1 MNTHTTPSKSPV
13 AVAAMLCMAALLMAG
28 CNQSSTESNTPTT
41 TVGTQVDD
49 AVITS
54 SVKAALLGDPSIKSL
69 DFQVDTRKGT
79 VQLSGFVDDQR
90 QIDQSMMLA
99 SGVPGV
105 ANVENGLTVK
115 SAPATLG
122 SGSGIDDT
130 TVTTRVKAALLE
142 DPGIKSLD
150 ISVVTSHGEV
160 QLTGFV
166 GKKAQ
171 ILAAENIAR
180 AVPGVSGIKNELM
193 LKK

>member
-13 AVAAMLCMAALLMAG
+13 AVAAMLCMAAMLMAG

-41 TVGTQVDD
+41 TVGTEVDD
-49 AVITS
+49 AVVTS
-54 SVKAALLGDPSIKSL
+54 GVKAALLTDPLIKSF
-69 DFQVDTRKGT
+69 DFQVETRKGT
-79 VQLSGFVDDQR
+79 VQLSGFVDDQK
-90 QIDQSMMLA
+90 QIDQALMLA
-99 SGVPGV
+99 RGVKGV
-105 ANVENGLTVK
+105 VNVENGLTVK
-115 SAPATLG
+115 SAPATL
-122 SGSGIDDT
+122 GSGIDDT

>member
-28 CNQSSTESNTPTT
+28 CNQSSTESKTTST

-49 AVITS
+49 AVVTS
-54 SVKAALLGDPSIKSL
+54 VVKAALLD
-69 DFQVDTRKGT
+69 
-79 VQLSGFVDDQR
+79 
-90 QIDQSMMLA
+90 
-99 SGVPGV
+99 
-105 ANVENGLTVK
+105 
-115 SAPATLG
+115 
-122 SGSGIDDT
+122 
-130 TVTTRVKAALLE
+130 

>member
-41 TVGTQVDD
+41 TVGTEVDD
-49 AVITS
+49 AVVTS
-54 SVKAALLGDPSIKSL
+54 GVKAALLTDPLIKSF
-69 DFQVDTRKGT
+69 DFQVETRKGT
-79 VQLSGFVDDQR
+79 VQLSGFVDDQK
-90 QIDQSMMLA
+90 QIDQALMLA
-99 SGVPGV
+99 RGVKGV
-105 ANVENGLTVK
+105 VNVENGLTVK
-115 SAPATLG
+115 SAPATL
-122 SGSGIDDT
+122 GSGIDDT

>member
-28 CNQSSTESNTPTT
+28 CNQSSTESKTTST
-41 TVGTQVDD
+41 TVGTEVDD
-49 AVITS
+49 AVVTS
-54 SVKAALLGDPSIKSL
+54 GVKAALLTDPLIKSF
-69 DFQVDTRKGT
+69 DFQVETRKGT
-79 VQLSGFVDDQR
+79 VQLSGFVDDQK
-90 QIDQSMMLA
+90 QIDQALMLA
-99 SGVPGV
+99 RGVPGV
-105 ANVENGLTVK
+105 VNVENGLTVK

-122 SGSGIDDT
+122 SGIDDT
-130 TVTTRVKAALLE
+130 TVTTRVKAALLD

>member
-13 AVAAMLCMAALLMAG
+13 AVAAMLCMAALLMVG
-28 CNQSSTESNTPTT
+28 CNQSSTESKTTAT
-41 TVGTQVDD
+41 TVGTEVDD
-49 AVITS
+49 AVVTS
-54 SVKAALLGDPSIKSL
+54 GVKAALLTDPLIKSF
-69 DFQVDTRKGT
+69 DFQVETRKGT
-79 VQLSGFVDDQR
+79 VQLSGFVDDQK
-90 QIDQSMMLA
+90 QIDQALMLA
-99 SGVPGV
+99 RGVPGV
-105 ANVENGLTVK
+105 VNVENGLTVK

-122 SGSGIDDT
+122 SGIDDT
-130 TVTTRVKAALLE
+130 TVTTRVKAALLD

-166 GKKAQ
+166 GKQAQ

>member
-1 MNTHTTPSKSPV
+1 MAATLHVNFLPTRTFAMNTHTTPSKSPV
-13 AVAAMLCMAALLMAG
+13 AVAAMLCMAALLMVG
-28 CNQSSTESNTPTT
+28 CNQSSTESKTTST

-49 AVITS
+49 AVVTS
-54 SVKAALLGDPSIKSL
+54 VVKAALLD
-69 DFQVDTRKGT
+69 
-79 VQLSGFVDDQR
+79 
-90 QIDQSMMLA
+90 
-99 SGVPGV
+99 
-105 ANVENGLTVK
+105 
-115 SAPATLG
+115 
-122 SGSGIDDT
+122 
-130 TVTTRVKAALLE
+130 

>member
-69 DFQVDTRKGT
+69 DFQVETRKGT
-79 VQLSGFVDDQR
+79 VQLSGFVDDQK
-90 QIDQSMMLA
+90 QIDQALMLA
-99 SGVPGV
+99 RGVKGV
-105 ANVENGLTVK
+105 VNVENGLTVK
-115 SAPATLG
+115 SAPATL
-122 SGSGIDDT
+122 GSGIDDT

>member
-69 DFQVDTRKGT
+69 DFQVETRKGT

-90 QIDQSMMLA
+90 QI
-99 SGVPGV
+99 
-105 ANVENGLTVK
+105 
-115 SAPATLG
+115 
-122 SGSGIDDT
+122 
-130 TVTTRVKAALLE
+130 
-142 DPGIKSLD
+142 
-150 ISVVTSHGEV
+150 H
-160 QLTGFV
+160 
-166 GKKAQ
+166 
-171 ILAAENIAR
+171 
-180 AVPGVSGIKNELM
+180 
-193 LKK
+193 

>member
-13 AVAAMLCMAALLMAG
+13 AVAAMLCMAAMLMAG

-41 TVGTQVDD
+41 TVGTEVDD
-49 AVITS
+49 AVVTS
-54 SVKAALLGDPSIKSL
+54 GVKAALLTDPLIKSF
-69 DFQVDTRKGT
+69 DFQVETRKGT
-79 VQLSGFVDDQR
+79 VQLSGFVDDQK
-90 QIDQSMMLA
+90 QIDQALMLA
-99 SGVPGV
+99 RGVKGV
-105 ANVENGLTVK
+105 VNVENGLTVK

-122 SGSGIDDT
+122 SGIDDT
-130 TVTTRVKAALLE
+130 TVTTRVQAALLE

>member
-41 TVGTQVDD
+41 TTVGTQVDD

-69 DFQVDTRKGT
+69 DFQVETRKGT

-90 QIDQSMMLA
+90 QIDQAMMLA

-115 SAPATLG
+115 SAPATL
-122 SGSGIDDT
+122 GSGIDDT

>member
-1 MNTHTTPSKSPV
+1 MFDIGFSELMV
-13 AVAAMLCMAALLMAG
+13 IGIVALLVLGPERLPKVAR
-28 CNQSSTESNTPTT
+28 TT
-41 TVGTQVDD
+41 GH
-49 AVITS
+49 
-54 SVKAALLGDPSIKSL
+54 LLGRLQRYVSDVKSDINREMQL
-69 DFQVDTRKGT
+69 DELKKLQEEARKSAMAFEGS
-79 VQLSGFVDDQR
+79 VRSE
-90 QIDQSMMLA
+90 
-99 SGVPGV
+99 V
-105 ANVENGLTVK
+105 ANVENGLSVK
-115 SAPATLG
+115 SAPATL
-122 SGSGIDDT
+122 GSGIDDT